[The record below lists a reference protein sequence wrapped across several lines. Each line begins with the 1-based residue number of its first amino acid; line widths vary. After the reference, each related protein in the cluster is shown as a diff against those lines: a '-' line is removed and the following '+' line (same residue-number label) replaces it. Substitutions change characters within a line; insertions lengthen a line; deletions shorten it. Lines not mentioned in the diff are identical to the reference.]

1 MQATASLKDRFAA
14 DGFLVLP
21 DFVTGDQ
28 IAALRARAAA
38 IVAGFDPRAAAPVFS
53 TRDEAATKS
62 DAYFLSS
69 GTTIRCFFEE
79 EAFDAGGALRQSKDL
94 SINKIGH
101 AMHELDDVFATFS
114 HGPHLAALA
123 ADLGCDDPRVYQ
135 SMYIFK
141 QPRIGGEVRWHQDA
155 TYFLTEPITVT
166 TLWFALERADV
177 TNGCL
182 WVQRGGHRTP
192 LREQFVVEGRPRQA
206 RTSRC
211 DPVAECVGSG
221 AGRGRSRNAGRAA
234 RTAAALQ
241 RAEPL
246 GEFAPRVHP
255 ALRRRPCGVRAG
267 QLAAARERVSRPRLH
282 LAHLDWAGGGI
293 PARLVYGSGG
303 ERSGAAAG
311 AEHRRIGVADRCRSD
326 RRQRLAG
333 RT

>member
-21 DFVTGDQ
+21 DFVGGAE
-28 IAALRARAAA
+28 IAALRARAAE

-69 GTTIRCFFEE
+69 GSTIRCFFEE
-79 EAFDAGGALRQSKDL
+79 EAFDAAGALRQSKDL

-114 HGPHLAALA
+114 HGPRLAALA
-123 ADLGCDDPRVYQ
+123 SDLGCEDPRVYQ

-141 QPRIGGEVRWHQDA
+141 QPHIGGEVRWHQDA

-182 WVQRGGHRTP
+182 WVQRGGHRTA
-192 LREQFVVEGRPRQA
+192 LREQFVVEG
-206 RTSRC
+206 
-211 DPVAECVGSG
+211 
-221 AGRGRSRNAGRAA
+221 GRGRLERLDATPWP
-234 RTAAALQ
+234 TAAEAEPVEVEAGTLVVLHGLLPHYSAPNRSESSRHAYTLHFVDGGAAYAPANWLQ
-241 RAEPL
+241 RDSA
-246 GEFAPRVHP
+246 F
-255 ALRRRPCGVRAG
+255 
-267 QLAAARERVSRPRLH
+267 
-282 LAHLDWAGGGI
+282 
-293 PARLVYGSGG
+293 PARGF
-303 ERSGAAAG
+303 
-311 AEHRRIGVADRCRSD
+311 
-326 RRQRLAG
+326 
-333 RT
+333 T